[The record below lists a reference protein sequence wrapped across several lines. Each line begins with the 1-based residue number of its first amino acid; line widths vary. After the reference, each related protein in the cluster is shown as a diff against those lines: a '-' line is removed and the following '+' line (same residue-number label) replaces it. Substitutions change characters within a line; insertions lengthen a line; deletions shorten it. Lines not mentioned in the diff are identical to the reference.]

1 MESITGGNTP
11 KYQELMEQLRL
22 QIVSGEI
29 APGQKLPSEN
39 TLSAQYQVSRQ
50 TVRKAL
56 AILQNEGYIY
66 AEHGR
71 GTFCSEMMR
80 HAHPSKNIAVVT
92 TYLSDYIFPRVIQ
105 GIDDVL
111 TGAGYSI
118 VLKNTKNSR
127 TREAECLQEI
137 LSKDIDGVIIEPSK
151 SQIFCRHMNLYEQ
164 LEKSHIPYVFIQGC
178 FPQMKDKP
186 HVLLDDFQ
194 GGYMIT
200 KYLTDHGHKNIVGVF
215 KADDMQGQ
223 NRHKGYVL
231 ALQEAEILYDPDK
244 VVWFHTEDR
253 KIHPYEAIREMAGKT
268 LRGQMDAVVC
278 YNDQTAQLVM
288 RESSGVDSFYR
299 LTQEVMRLPQPPD
312 AIFTTSDP
320 KAFVVMHALHDM
332 GVRIPEDVSVTGY
345 DNSSLANQQGLRLTT
360 IDHPQEKLGAMAAE
374 LLLSMIQNGEKEEGE
389 SVLIQPMLI
398 EGNSCMEYR

>member
-1 MESITGGNTP
+1 
-11 KYQELMEQLRL
+11 
-22 QIVSGEI
+22 
-29 APGQKLPSEN
+29 
-39 TLSAQYQVSRQ
+39 
-50 TVRKAL
+50 
-56 AILQNEGYIY
+56 
-66 AEHGR
+66 
-71 GTFCSEMMR
+71 MMR

-200 KYLTDHGHKNIVGVF
+200 KYLTDYGHKNIVGVF

-223 NRHKGYVL
+223 NRHKGYVR

-268 LRGQMDAVVC
+268 LRGRMDAVVC
-278 YNDQTAQLVM
+278 YNDQTAQLVI
-288 RESSGVDSFYR
+288 RA
-299 LTQEVMRLPQPPD
+299 LQEEGL
-312 AIFTTSDP
+312 
-320 KAFVVMHALHDM
+320 
-332 GVRIPEDVSVTGY
+332 RIPEDVSVTGY

>member
-11 KYQELMEQLRL
+11 KYQELTEQLRL

-178 FPQMKDKP
+178 FQQMKDKP

-200 KYLTDHGHKNIVGVF
+200 KYLTDHGHKNIVGIF

-223 NRHKGYVL
+223 NRHKGYVR

-268 LRGQMDAVVC
+268 LRGRMDAVVC
-278 YNDQTAQLVM
+278 YNDQTAQLVI
-288 RESSGVDSFYR
+288 RA
-299 LTQEVMRLPQPPD
+299 LQEEGL
-312 AIFTTSDP
+312 
-320 KAFVVMHALHDM
+320 
-332 GVRIPEDVSVTGY
+332 RIPEDVSVTGY